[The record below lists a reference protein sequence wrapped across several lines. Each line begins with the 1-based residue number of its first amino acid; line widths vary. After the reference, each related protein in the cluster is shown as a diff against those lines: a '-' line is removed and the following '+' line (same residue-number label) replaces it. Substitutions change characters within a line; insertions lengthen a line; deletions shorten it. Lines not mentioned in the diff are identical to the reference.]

1 MGGDALDGILETPG
15 IDGIFLDCG
24 QSAARARAA
33 GRAAEEAL
41 VATLTTA
48 MGKLDPS
55 KLDLPAYERETPPQ
69 LDHEQCHFGSWMRGQ
84 GLGSHGTHPSFD
96 TIDGLHRAAHG
107 LAAELCAQKA
117 LHQDD
122 LALARLGELQA
133 LGEDLLRRVKELE
146 LSRSR

>member
-1 MGGDALDGILETPG
+1 MEN
-15 IDGIFLDCG
+15 FLRD
-24 QSAARARAA
+24 
-33 GRAAEEAL
+33 
-41 VATLTTA
+41 
-48 MGKLDPS
+48 
-55 KLDLPAYERETPPQ
+55 EREAPPQ
-69 LDHEQCHFGSWMRGQ
+69 LDHEQCHFCSWMRGQ

-96 TIDGLHRAAHG
+96 TIDSLHRAAHR
-107 LAAELCAQKA
+107 LAAELCVLKA